1 MECRQVN
8 GTKSTCLEGK
18 KGTQASKTGEEYLPG
33 GQKRNPGKQK
43 SIGVKKSTKFFIRDT
58 MVS

>member
-1 MECRQVN
+1 M
-8 GTKSTCLEGK
+8 
-18 KGTQASKTGEEYLPG
+18 QASKRGGKYLLG
-33 GQKRNPGKQK
+33 REKRNPGKQK

>member
-1 MECRQVN
+1 M
-8 GTKSTCLEGK
+8 
-18 KGTQASKTGEEYLPG
+18 QASKRNEEYLPG
-33 GQKRNPGKQK
+33 RENGMQASKRGGKYLLGREKRNPGKQK